1 MSLTLGVGNKLCS
14 AMNQAPEARP
24 QLSPGWS
31 AAEPWEMN
39 QKMQM
44 SPGGAALLFG
54 GGNHRFQDQ
63 GSYHKKV
70 SFQQEY
76 IALLKKP
83 WPLWNMTGAMS
94 LAKASS
100 TPPGFESLN

>member
-1 MSLTLGVGNKLCS
+1 MREIRLYGSEG
-14 AMNQAPEARP
+14 
-24 QLSPGWS
+24 
-31 AAEPWEMN
+31 
-39 QKMQM
+39 
-44 SPGGAALLFG
+44 GGAERLFLPLFLFG